1 MNLFGRSKA
10 VKGGKEGGKEWNI
23 SIFWAGSC
31 VSLWDE
37 KCGKKFNYFKIKMAR
52 VSFQSQGYK
61 IGFFLVL
68 SPFNLKNNAPTECTK
83 LTKGRKLLHSDVG

>member
-1 MNLFGRSKA
+1 MLDLMNLFGRSKA

-37 KCGKKFNYFKIKMAR
+37 KCGKKF
-52 VSFQSQGYK
+52 
-61 IGFFLVL
+61 
-68 SPFNLKNNAPTECTK
+68 KNNSPTEC
-83 LTKGRKLLHSDVG
+83 TKGRKLLHSDESCCILTSV